1 MPGTLRKN
9 RHVSFVSS
17 LEEITAAFGRE
28 RPRNIQVFGFER
40 ATLAMVTAS
49 TRNAHAS
56 LTLHV
61 TTAQAAAMVKSAGW
75 GEPYVH
81 GRYLPHA
88 AAGYY
93 ADSAPPVQEPE
104 AEAATETVTRVHR
117 VRRVRPQAAA

>member
-1 MPGTLRKN
+1 MAGILRKN
-9 RHVSFVSS
+9 GHITLVSS
-17 LEEITAAFGRE
+17 LEEINDAFGRE
-28 RPRNIQVFGFER
+28 RPRNVQVFGFER
-40 ATLAMVTAS
+40 ARLAMIVAS

-56 LTLHV
+56 VTMHV
-61 TTAQAAAMVKSAGW
+61 STSQAASLVRLAGW
-75 GEPYVH
+75 GEPLVH
-81 GRYLPHA
+81 ARSLPHA